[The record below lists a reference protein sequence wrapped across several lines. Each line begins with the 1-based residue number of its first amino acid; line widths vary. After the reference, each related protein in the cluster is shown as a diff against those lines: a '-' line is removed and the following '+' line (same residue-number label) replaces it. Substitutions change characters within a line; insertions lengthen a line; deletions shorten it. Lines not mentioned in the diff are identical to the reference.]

1 METLG
6 FEPRTLHKNI
16 FLCSTI
22 IQVYLQ
28 QLSKQSVGLL
38 NRTLFWAWVQIPQTS
53 FSFLLFLIQKGSNF
67 GGDRSNSPPQISL
80 YLRALNSSQ
89 YQTNTIEFI
98 TLELLSGIFFINLH
112 KPAIFVIFISKLYPK
127 LSRNIKFW
135 TFNDL

>member
-22 IQVYLQ
+22 CHIYLHWLSRQ
-28 QLSKQSVGLL
+28 SAGQLF
-38 NRTLFWAWVQIPQTS
+38 RTLFWAWVQIPQTS
-53 FSFLLFLIQKGSNF
+53 FSFLLFLIQKWSNF
-67 GGDRSNSPPQISL
+67 GGDRSNSLPQISL
-80 YLRALNSSQ
+80 YLRAPNSSE
-89 YQTNTIEFI
+89 YQTNTIEFV
-98 TLELLSGIFFINLH
+98 TLELLSGIFFFNLH